1 MPKKKEKEKTR
12 GNIILFLRHFGPRRN
27 NLPPRTVVPKAQR
40 YATRIFLARGYKL
53 DKRPTVHLRVQS
65 RESIACLRKLISHIQ

>member
-27 NLPPRTVVPKAQR
+27 NLPPRTVVPKNS
-40 YATRIFLARGYKL
+40 
-53 DKRPTVHLRVQS
+53 VLRAGLTEDQIYV
-65 RESIACLRKLISHIQ
+65 EK